1 MNRHGDVAQERWR
14 AAAVSAPCP
23 ADSRVVVF
31 FFVVVISSLLNISI
45 YTTEFSILIGQ

>member
-31 FFVVVISSLLNISI
+31 FFLLLSAVYSISVFIPQNSR
-45 YTTEFSILIGQ
+45 F